1 MYPSDEG
8 CAHVNGYAEGFESRA
23 RGANLS
29 HESSVGCTGVRR
41 LAVHLFTSWATMMLT
56 VKVGRSETEYFV
68 LAGLQRIAREW
79 VGVSN
84 DTSRY
89 TQKHR

>member
-1 MYPSDEG
+1 
-8 CAHVNGYAEGFESRA
+8 VF
-23 RGANLS
+23 
-29 HESSVGCTGVRR
+29 
-41 LAVHLFTSWATMMLT
+41 HLFHVILSSAAFAAWPFICSTSWTTMMLT

-68 LAGLQRIAREW
+68 LAGLQRMAREW

>member
-1 MYPSDEG
+1 
-8 CAHVNGYAEGFESRA
+8 
-23 RGANLS
+23 
-29 HESSVGCTGVRR
+29 
-41 LAVHLFTSWATMMLT
+41 MMLT

-68 LAGLQRIAREW
+68 LAGLQRMVREW